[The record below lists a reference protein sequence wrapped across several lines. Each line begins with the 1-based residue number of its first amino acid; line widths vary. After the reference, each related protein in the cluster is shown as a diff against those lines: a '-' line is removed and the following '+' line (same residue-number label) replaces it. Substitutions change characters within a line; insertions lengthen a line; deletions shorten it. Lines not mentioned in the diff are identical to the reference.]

1 MCGSIGGILLDK
13 KLSFWKVGA
22 LGFQHVL
29 AMYAGAV
36 VVPLIV
42 GPAIGMTP
50 EQIAYLISIDLFACG
65 IASLFQ
71 VVGGK
76 YFGVKLPIL
85 MGCAFQAVGP
95 MIAIGNLQGITAIY
109 GAIIAAGVIVMILA
123 QFMDKIIKFFPPVVT
138 GSVVIIIGTSLIGA
152 AMGNIVG
159 QQNTPGFASLTNLFL
174 AGITLLSIVLMNRF
188 FTGYLKSISVLLS
201 LVIGTTVASFM
212 GLVDFSVVNK
222 AAWFHMVEP
231 FRFGMPT
238 FHLSAILS
246 MVLVGIVSMIE
257 STGVFF
263 ALAEVCEKKID
274 GKDIKRGLRAEGITQ
289 VIGGIFQAF
298 PYTTYSQNVG
308 LVALTGV
315 KTRNVVIAACIIIM
329 TLGLLPKVAALTTI
343 IPNPV
348 LGGAMIPMF
357 GMVMASGVRQ
367 LSHVNFKRIENMFII
382 ATSVGLGLGVSIS
395 PAVFSNLPESVRLVM
410 ESGIVTGSLAAI
422 VLNVILNGV
431 GKEKA
436 KENIEIL
443 KADHSVE
450 SVI

>member
-1 MCGSIGGILLDK
+1 MDK

-109 GAIIAAGVIVMILA
+109 GAIIAAGIIVMILA
-123 QFMDKIIKFFPPVVT
+123 QFMDKIITFFPPVVT

-159 QQNTPGFASLTNLFL
+159 QPNAPGFASLTNLFL

-212 GLVDFSVVNK
+212 GLVDFSVVSK

-443 KADHSVE
+443 KAEHSVE
-450 SVI
+450 SVM

>member
-1 MCGSIGGILLDK
+1 MQNKVG
-13 KLSFWKVGA
+13 FWKLGT

-50 EQIAYLISIDLFACG
+50 EQIAYLISIDLFTCG
-65 IASLFQ
+65 VASLLQ

-95 MIAIGNLQGITAIY
+95 MIAIGNAQGITAIY
-109 GAIIAAGVIVMILA
+109 GAIIAAGVIVMILS
-123 QFMDKIIKFFPPVVT
+123 QFMDKILKFFPPVVT
-138 GSVVIIIGTSLIGA
+138 GSVVVIIGASLIGA

-159 QQNTPGFASLTNLFL
+159 QPDTPGYASATNLFL
-174 AGITLLSIVLMNRF
+174 AAVTLLSIILMNRF
-188 FTGYLKSISVLLS
+188 FTGFWKSISVLIS
-201 LVIGTTVASFM
+201 LVIGTTIAYFM
-212 GLVDFSVVNK
+212 GLVDFSSVGK
-222 AAWFHMVEP
+222 AGWFHMVEP

-238 FHLSAILS
+238 FHLTAIIS

-263 ALAEVCEKKID
+263 ALADVCEKKID
-274 GKDIKRGLRAEGITQ
+274 GKDIKRGLRAEGMAQ
-289 VIGGIFQAF
+289 VVGGIFQAF

-315 KTRNVVIAACIIIM
+315 KTRRVVVAACFIIM
-329 TLGLLPKVAALTTI
+329 GLGLLPKVAALTTV

-367 LSHVNFKRIENMFII
+367 LSTVDFRRVENMLII
-382 ATSVGLGLGVSIS
+382 ATSVGLGLGVSIA
-395 PAVFSNLPESVRLVM
+395 PDVFSGLPGGLRLIM
-410 ESGIVTGSLAAI
+410 ESGIVTGSFAAI
-422 VLNVILNGV
+422 LLNIILNGT
-431 GKEKA
+431 K
-436 KENIEIL
+436 NQSIEDTIAAL
-443 KADHSVE
+443 KAEHSVE
-450 SVI
+450 SAV